1 MTPIEQD
8 VLTLKNNIGSV
19 DQLADLDRG
28 LLDHT
33 IQQLKERD
41 ARLEAAGV
49 DNPRLLAGNTL
60 KNLQNIRERLL
71 LISLRSCSPL
81 TSLPVSHS
89 YFEQP

>member
-49 DNPRLLAGNTL
+49 DNPRLCRASTA
-60 KNLQNIRERLL
+60 KP
-71 LISLRSCSPL
+71 LISWMTRPESSPVK
-81 TSLPVSHS
+81 P
-89 YFEQP
+89 